1 MPSVSVDVV
10 LGTTTLIP
18 AVTGA
23 SIRIIGGILAVP
35 VATGVK
41 FQSNVTDLSGVLQL
55 ILGEAFILSPIGNS
69 EWFKTNKGESFRI
82 VVSGAGSAVTG
93 WLLYETTGS

>member
-1 MPSVSVDVV
+1 MPSISVDVV

-23 SIRIIGGILAVP
+23 SIRIIGGMLSVP

-41 FQSNVTDLSGVLQL
+41 FQSNVTDLCGVIQL
-55 ILGEAFILSPIGNS
+55 ILGEAMVLPPMNSS
-69 EWFKTNKGESFRI
+69 EWFKTAKGEPFKI
-82 VVSGAGSAVTG
+82 VVSGVGSAVTG
-93 WLLYETTGS
+93 WLVYETTGS